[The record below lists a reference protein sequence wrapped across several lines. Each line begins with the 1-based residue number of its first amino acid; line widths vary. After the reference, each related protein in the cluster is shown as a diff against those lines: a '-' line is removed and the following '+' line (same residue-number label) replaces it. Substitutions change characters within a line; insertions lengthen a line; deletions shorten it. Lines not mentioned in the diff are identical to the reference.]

1 MCRKGIQ
8 QALALCPKLKGTN
21 GVWLCTPSRRA
32 LFTPGWKLPSWAEW
46 RLSPYRPAALWGFHP
61 SWDWPNSMSLKAVLC
76 EVWGFLKQQSEKKK
90 NPSKM
95 PNQKEI
101 KSYKQELLSFAQ
113 FSFIIAEATRGN
125 LAAAGWHARGAARHP
140 WLCDRSVETTMSI
153 TFSWVPAVILLR
165 QTGLLP
171 FHAQFAHLFFQSG
184 ELVFCAT
191 CFPVINVYHRYMLSC
206 ATFLF
211 PSIFRFYIS
220 VNILPPPAKELFL

>member
-1 MCRKGIQ
+1 MPLPLPAC
-8 QALALCPKLKGTN
+8 CPAGFSPQLGLTQLHVPEGSFVWSLRLLKT
-21 GVWLCTPSRRA
+21 
-32 LFTPGWKLPSWAEW
+32 
-46 RLSPYRPAALWGFHP
+46 
-61 SWDWPNSMSLKAVLC
+61 AVR
-76 EVWGFLKQQSEKKK
+76 KKK
-90 NPSKM
+90 KPQTSKM

-125 LAAAGWHARGAARHP
+125 LAAVGWHAQGAARHP
-140 WLCDRSVETTMSI
+140 WLCDRSVKTNMSI

-171 FHAQFAHLFFQSG
+171 FHAQFAHLFFQCG

-191 CFPVINVYHRYMLSC
+191 CFPVINVYNRYMLSC